1 MMDDLA
7 QLKSRVEAARDR
19 LGDSEADQRKYGLR
33 LDDLVR
39 IVEGAL
45 SRQVEELD
53 AAKSRAAALE
63 IELEVARNAV
73 SRHELELVARETD
86 LAKLHSENEQL
97 RGMVMALLELVEGRN
112 VMPMR
117 EALVRLE
124 KGVRGLLIGSTPKP
138 AEHRAPARS
147 PAQPSAQA
155 PAQAPAKPQPSIAP
169 RPVLVTT
176 REEPPRENQNRAVV
190 PETPKAATPAPT
202 SGSISVEDALVELGR
217 LGRSNSSEIVKDPP
231 VATPSALFFARQNS
245 TEM

>member
-19 LGDSEADQRKYGLR
+19 LSDSEADQRKYGLR

-39 IVEGAL
+39 IVDGAL
-45 SRQVEELD
+45 SRQVEELN

-73 SRHELELVARETD
+73 SRHELDLVARETD

-112 VMPMR
+112 VTPMR
-117 EALVRLE
+117 EAMLRLE
-124 KGVRGLLIGSTPKP
+124 KGVRGLLSGATP
-138 AEHRAPARS
+138 R
-147 PAQPSAQA
+147 PAQPQAQ
-155 PAQAPAKPQPSIAP
+155 PQAQAPAKPTPTITP

-176 REEPPRENQNRAVV
+176 REEQPREIPSR
-190 PETPKAATPAPT
+190 ETQSRVTPTEPPKAAMPAPAA
-202 SGSISVEDALVELGR
+202 SSMSVDDALIELGR

-231 VATPSALFFARQNS
+231 VSTPSALFFARQNS
-245 TEM
+245 TEL